1 MYRVFLSFLKYIVAV
16 FIISTTWAFCWW
28 MFMVYLSTKNLLVI
42 FLLVINALFL
52 HGCIRWVKNQKV
64 YSYQP
69 KKMAFIVAMI
79 VVIAVMMYSHFSS
92 QWLFEDITIL
102 ISKFT
107 GTISF
112 MFNYTRHHVDVVK
125 AISYIGCLDYL
136 YLVGTVTYVWFLSIE
151 RLFVAQKFSKIKS

>member
-1 MYRVFLSFLKYIVAV
+1 MSFLKYIVAI
-16 FIISTTWAFCWW
+16 FIISIAWAFCWW
-28 MFMVYLSTKNLLVI
+28 MLMVYLSTKSFLVI

-52 HGCIRWVKNQKV
+52 HGCIRWVRNQKV
-64 YSYQP
+64 YPYQP
-69 KKMAFIVAMI
+69 NRMAFIVAMI